1 MKNQKASN
9 IPPLIENGN
18 VINDPKSKS
27 EYLNNLFVSKATVPG
42 SDDPVPLLEPL
53 DSIHSSMTSINTSP
67 IEVSKILRQLK
78 KSNSSQCGI
87 SGKFINNIATPISF
101 SISGMFNNWF
111 EAGHFPGIFLGFS

>member
-67 IEVSKILRQLK
+67 IEVSKILMQLVLK
-78 KSNSSQCGI
+78 LDTFLIYLKLLMLLLF
-87 SGKFINNIATPISF
+87 GKD
-101 SISGMFNNWF
+101 
-111 EAGHFPGIFLGFS
+111 LV